1 MTLLSRADESLLA
14 RWWWTVDRKLLFI
27 LLSLL
32 SAGLILSFGASTPV
46 AERLHLPIFYF
57 AKRQLVFL
65 LAGIAIMI
73 GVSLLSPRMI
83 RRTGIIMFFISLIL
97 VMLTL
102 IMGAEYNGAKRWISL
117 GSFSL
122 QPSEFLKPSFIILSA
137 WLCAGAMNDQS
148 FPGRR
153 IALGL
158 FILSAGLLVAQPDMG
173 QTVLLGLIWSMQLV
187 LAGLPL
193 FWIGLLILGGCAG
206 LALAYLLIPHV
217 TSRIDRFFNPASG
230 DTYQIDT
237 ALNAFRA
244 GGLFGRGPGEGAV
257 KKVLPDA
264 HTDYIFAV
272 AGEEFGTFACLI
284 ILGLFSAIVLRSLM
298 RLTEEDDP
306 FTILAVSGLIALF
319 GLQAMINIG
328 VNLALLPA
336 KGMTLPFISYGGSSM
351 LALTWGMGMV
361 LALTRQNRFERRSSL
376 GPGVWT

>member
-1 MTLLSRADESLLA
+1 
-14 RWWWTVDRKLLFI
+14 
-27 LLSLL
+27 
-32 SAGLILSFGASTPV
+32 
-46 AERLHLPIFYF
+46 
-57 AKRQLVFL
+57 
-65 LAGIAIMI
+65 
-73 GVSLLSPRMI
+73 
-83 RRTGIIMFFISLIL
+83 
-97 VMLTL
+97 MLTL